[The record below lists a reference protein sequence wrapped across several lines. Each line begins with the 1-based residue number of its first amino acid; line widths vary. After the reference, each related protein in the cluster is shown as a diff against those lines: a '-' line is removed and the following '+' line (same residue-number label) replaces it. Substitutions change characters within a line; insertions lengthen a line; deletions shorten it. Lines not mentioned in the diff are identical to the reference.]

1 MDIEEYQSKDIAGQ
15 ILYLASLFKGIK
27 DHLDVLN
34 EREEFNQVESQIFT
48 ILNDLELG
56 IHELCIL
63 YEILEKEQ
71 TKKKGRGNMKTWK
84 LVAGIL
90 SIILS
95 VFVFFQSVLV
105 GTANT
110 MSANGEV
117 GGSAGVFVSIFM
129 LAGGIVSIAVRNS
142 QKNGGNIAVVILFLL
157 ASFLGIGLAG
167 SFSDLNI
174 WAGWCLINA
183 VLAIISI
190 FKQNKGVQQ

>member
-1 MDIEEYQSKDIAGQ
+1 
-15 ILYLASLFKGIK
+15 
-27 DHLDVLN
+27 
-34 EREEFNQVESQIFT
+34 
-48 ILNDLELG
+48 
-56 IHELCIL
+56 
-63 YEILEKEQ
+63 
-71 TKKKGRGNMKTWK
+71 MKTWK

-142 QKNGGNIAVVILFLL
+142 QKNGGNIAVVILLVILDIFSRLKLL

>member
-1 MDIEEYQSKDIAGQ
+1 
-15 ILYLASLFKGIK
+15 
-27 DHLDVLN
+27 
-34 EREEFNQVESQIFT
+34 
-48 ILNDLELG
+48 
-56 IHELCIL
+56 
-63 YEILEKEQ
+63 
-71 TKKKGRGNMKTWK
+71 MKIWK

-90 SIILS
+90 SIIFS
-95 VFVFFQSVLV
+95 VIVFFQSMLV

-110 MSANGEV
+110 LSSNGEV

-129 LAGGIVSIAVRNS
+129 LAGEIVSIAVRNS

-157 ASFLGIGLAG
+157 ASFLGIGLAR

>member
-1 MDIEEYQSKDIAGQ
+1 MDIEEYQSKDIAGK

-90 SIILS
+90 SIVLS

>member
-1 MDIEEYQSKDIAGQ
+1 MDIEEYQSKDIAGK